1 MSVRQVEIRISPDG
15 SKVKVEGKGFV
26 GEGCTEVTRK
36 FLAEAG
42 SIESQELKPSFYDT
56 ETEQVSEDLE

>member
-1 MSVRQVEIRISPDG
+1 MKQVQIRISPDG

-36 FLAEAG
+36 FLEQAG
-42 SIESQELKPSFYDT
+42 SIESQELKPSYYDT
-56 ETEQVSEDLE
+56 ETEDICEGEECP